1 MCSALCN
8 QQRRC
13 GRSQRDQGQTRCATP
28 RMSFAF
34 GTCTRCAVFTV
45 VRLCSALWLL
55 TFTEH
60 DNNTSTLTKF
70 HSNPAAFDCE
80 NASMWVQVTSNVDN
94 VQLLFAKCYVA
105 RQQDSMPWV
114 GKCAGNIA
122 DPVARP
128 HQTWTLRLSARPLSF
143 YGYEWQHMEPL
154 LDKQFA
160 NLGAPL
166 CKVELLA

>member
-1 MCSALCN
+1 
-8 QQRRC
+8 
-13 GRSQRDQGQTRCATP
+13 
-28 RMSFAF
+28 MSFAS

-55 TFTEH
+55 TFTGN

-80 NASMWVQVTSNVDN
+80 NASAWVQVTSNVDN
-94 VQLLFAKCYVA
+94 VQLLLAKCYVA

-122 DPVARP
+122 DRVAQP
-128 HQTWTLRLSARPLSF
+128 QQIWTLRLSACPLSF
-143 YGYEWQHMEPL
+143 CGDEWQHVEPL
-154 LDKQFA
+154 LDRQFA
-160 NLGAPL
+160 SLVAPL